1 MAAKSTGAATATPML
16 LIRQNEAIV
25 ATSAPSMPPI
35 VVAAIAVG
43 TKEHIMAP
51 WASSGFTRHSTR

>member
-1 MAAKSTGAATATPML
+1 ML